1 MRTATPL
8 RSSVLRGHKYA
19 VLLITLIAALVIQ
32 SLGAEPGRLGMLADA
47 FASLLVVAIFLVVF
61 QRPRERA
68 AIAVVVVGVLGT
80 AWAHHAATTHLYFEL
95 SLAQNALMAM
105 FMSVAVWVILRELF
119 RSTVVGAEN
128 VRGAICGYLIA
139 GTAWSSV
146 NTLAYLLVPSSFDI
160 NPQISALLDDW
171 HGRTAVFAYY
181 SYAQM
186 LTIGYPDV
194 APVRAPATTIG
205 LLSTLFGLFY
215 TAVVVSQLVGMAQ
228 SHRPDAKRDDR
239 R

>member
-1 MRTATPL
+1 MGTGTPP
-8 RSSVLRGHKYA
+8 RSNVLRGHKYA
-19 VLLITLIAALVIQ
+19 VLLVMLIAALAIQ
-32 SLGAEPGRLGMLADA
+32 SLGAEPGRLGLLADA
-47 FASLLVVAIFLVVF
+47 VVSLLVVAIFLVVF
-61 QRPRERA
+61 ERPRERA
-68 AIAVVVVGVLGT
+68 VMAVVVVGTLGT
-80 AWAHHAATTHLYFEL
+80 AWAHHAATTRLYFEL
-95 SLAQNALMAM
+95 SLAQNSLMAL

-119 RSTVVGAEN
+119 RSRVVGAEN

-139 GTAWSSV
+139 GAAWSSV
-146 NTLAYLLVPSSFDI
+146 NTLAYLLVPSSYNI

-194 APVRAPATTIG
+194 APVRAPATTTS

-228 SHRPDAKRDDR
+228 SRRPDAKHGDER
-239 R
+239 